1 MEKATGLGRIPFR
14 HCAAAAA
21 GWCLLMPLWAQDA
34 MQQPQDLLRTEARS
48 EAPLQLEVNATALP
62 RLDGQPGG
70 FQAPRVD
77 LAVVP
82 ASGSGLGVAVGM
94 SSGFTAHRILLP
106 SGHAAR
112 PGVDLGLTFRH
123 TLANDKQIDITAW
136 RRMQGEQDA
145 FTLVQMREPLYGAR
159 VEMKLSSANKTG
171 LAFERGFVGLQLEGG
186 AKISIKRR
194 HGGPM
199 IYYRTKF

>member
-1 MEKATGLGRIPFR
+1 MEKAAGFR
-14 HCAAAAA
+14 GVPLKRCVAVAA
-21 GWCLLMPLWAQDA
+21 GWCVLMPLWAQDA
-34 MQQPQDLLRTEARS
+34 MQHTQDLLRAEARS
-48 EAPLQLEVNATALP
+48 EAPLQLEVNASALP

-70 FQAPRVD
+70 FQGPRVD

-94 SSGFTAHRILLP
+94 SGFASDRVLLP
-106 SGHAAR
+106 SGYAAVR
-112 PGVDLGLTFRH
+112 PSVDLGLTFRH

-136 RRMQGEQDA
+136 RRLPGEQDA
-145 FTLVQMREPLYGAR
+145 YTLVQMREPLYGAR
-159 VEMKLSSANKTG
+159 VEMKLSSASKTG
-171 LAFERGFVGLQLEGG
+171 LAFERGFIGLQLEGG

-199 IYYRTKF
+199 FYYRTKF